1 MAGTMTERE
10 IASMAAPIAYEQP
23 TINSAWKAFVDHLP
37 TIVMVLVTTMV
48 IGTIGFIVYLIA
60 ALSVAGITV
69 SAVSDPDTVLVL
81 TKGMPALAGRLANLP
96 FAVLGNFFA
105 VLYVAVPAMYYET
118 GDVIGPGMAFQ
129 KLLKRPLRILLAG
142 LLFTVAGAIGFV
154 LCVLPGIAICLV
166 SPVYVNRIFNSDEG
180 IVDAFLN
187 AFQAVYRSERGWT
200 FVGIEL
206 LTGLCVLA
214 FTVCTCFVGGLV
226 AGPMAGFFIMNS
238 AYRQGVL
245 R

>member
-1 MAGTMTERE
+1 
-10 IASMAAPIAYEQP
+10 MAAPIAYEQP

-37 TIVMVLVTTMV
+37 TFVMVLITTMV
-48 IGTIGFIVYLIA
+48 IGTIGCIAYLIA
-60 ALSVAGITV
+60 ALIAAGITV

-81 TKGMPALAGRLANLP
+81 MQGMPSLAGRLANLP
-96 FAVLGNFFA
+96 FAILGNFFA
-105 VLYVAVPAMYYET
+105 VLYMAIPAMYYET

-129 KLLKRPLRILLAG
+129 VLLRRPLRILLAG

-166 SPVYVNRIFNSDEG
+166 GPVYVNRIFNSDEG

-206 LTGLCVLA
+206 LTGLCVVA
-214 FTVCTCFVGGLV
+214 FTFCTCFVGGLV
-226 AGPMAGFFIMNS
+226 AGPLAGFFIMNS